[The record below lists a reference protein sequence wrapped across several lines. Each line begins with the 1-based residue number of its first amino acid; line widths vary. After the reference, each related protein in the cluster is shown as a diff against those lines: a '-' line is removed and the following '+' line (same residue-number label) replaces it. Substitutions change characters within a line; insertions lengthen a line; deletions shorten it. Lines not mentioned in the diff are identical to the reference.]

1 MSTNNIKKK
10 TIGAMGSI
18 SGGVSIL
25 GSMQVCHSLCMGI
38 IVILGVIGITLTGMP
53 LLFFTKIA
61 VPIWIIAM
69 ILLSIIF
76 YLYLKKPCIS
86 KNLLFFNSGLLIAG
100 IPFKELQSFR
110 IEFWVVGGL
119 FAIIGIGLYVKERI
133 SNEKCEG
140 CTTK

>member
-1 MSTNNIKKK
+1 
-10 TIGAMGSI
+10 
-18 SGGVSIL
+18 
-25 GSMQVCHSLCMGI
+25 MGI